1 MKLITKFS
9 LSTSL
14 LVVVIITAV
23 SVVLF
28 VYQRRMLIE
37 EIRQNQVVLINGLTE
52 VTKESLVLHNDL
64 LLLNYLKRV
73 KKTKG
78 VMYAML
84 IDTEGEIMAHNNVR
98 FLGKTIADV
107 AGLKAKSI
115 QKFYTQSYINNR
127 KEKIF
132 ELNQAVYVDSEKKGV
147 VRIGLSQDVINQ
159 TIGETLVKIR
169 RPLLTIGISAL
180 VLGIVGSLILSYG
193 ITMPVKTLAQG
204 AVLIGK
210 GELGHR
216 IEVKGRSELSGLAYE
231 FNSMAVKLEE
241 LDQLKDDFVSSV
253 SHELRSP
260 LTAINGYAE
269 HLQTEYSG
277 PLNEEQQE
285 FVGIIKKNAG
295 RLGKFVNDVLDIAK
309 IEAGEVDIELKPV
322 EIAPVIEDII
332 VLFRA
337 IAGKKTISLE
347 ASIEPGI
354 PLSYLDRDRLS
365 QVLTNIVSNA
375 LKFTPDGGKIIV
387 KAKEVPESD
396 FIEISVTDTGMGIPA
411 DQLDKV
417 FDRFHQVKDARGKVK
432 GAKGTGLGLA
442 IVKGII
448 EAQGG
453 KIWAKSPAVEE
464 QKGTAFYFTVP
475 KYKDTKNT

>member
-1 MKLITKFS
+1 
-9 LSTSL
+9 
-14 LVVVIITAV
+14 
-23 SVVLF
+23 
-28 VYQRRMLIE
+28 
-37 EIRQNQVVLINGLTE
+37 
-52 VTKESLVLHNDL
+52 
-64 LLLNYLKRV
+64 
-73 KKTKG
+73 
-78 VMYAML
+78 
-84 IDTEGEIMAHNNVR
+84 
-98 FLGKTIADV
+98 
-107 AGLKAKSI
+107 
-115 QKFYTQSYINNR
+115 
-127 KEKIF
+127 
-132 ELNQAVYVDSEKKGV
+132 
-147 VRIGLSQDVINQ
+147 
-159 TIGETLVKIR
+159 
-169 RPLLTIGISAL
+169 
-180 VLGIVGSLILSYG
+180 
-193 ITMPVKTLAQG
+193 MPVKTLMQG

-216 IEVKGRSELSGLAYE
+216 IKVKGRNELSGLAHE

-269 HLQTEYSG
+269 HLLTEYSG
-277 PLNEEQQE
+277 PLNEEQKE

-322 EIAPVIEDII
+322 EVAPVIEDII

-337 IAGKKTISLE
+337 MAGKKNISLE
-347 ASIEPGI
+347 VSIEPGI
-354 PLSYLDRDRLS
+354 PLSYSDRDRLS
-365 QVLTNIVSNA
+365 QVLTNIISNA
-375 LKFTPDGGKIIV
+375 LKFTPDGGKVMV
-387 KAKEVPESD
+387 KAKEVPGSD

-417 FDRFHQVKDARGKVK
+417 FDRFHQVKDAREKIK
-432 GAKGTGLGLA
+432 GVKGTGLGLA

-453 KIWAKSPAVEE
+453 KIWAESPAVEK

-475 KYKDTKNT
+475 KYKDTNC